1 MRNWLL
7 PENIADI
14 LPATARQVETAKTAM
29 LARFRTYGYELVS
42 PPLIEYAD
50 SLITE
55 GDTALARKTFK
66 VDDQMSGRQLG
77 VRADITPQVARIDA
91 HLLSERRGTTR
102 LCYAGSVL
110 HTLPES
116 VMRSREPLQ
125 VGAELYGCADLAA
138 DQEVIELMLAALRGA
153 GLSALT
159 LDLGH
164 AGVFRALAEAAQLST
179 ELTSELFNALQ
190 SKDSAGIQDLVQTV
204 PEPYRT
210 ALLTLPTLYGADALQ
225 RAQRDLPDLP
235 PIRQALADLAAV
247 AAALPAGTQVSY
259 DLAELRG
266 TLYHT
271 GLLFAA
277 YAEGWSDAVARG
289 GRYDDVGRKFGR
301 ARPATGFSLDLRDLI
316 RILPQNPAALAI
328 RVAAPHA
335 AASREAVAALR
346 QAGEVVIVDYLNE
359 SPAALQCD
367 RELIWQADAWCVV
380 PCSPN

>member
-91 HLLSERRGTTR
+91 HLLSERSGTTR

-125 VGAELYGCADLAA
+125 VGAELYG
-138 DQEVIELMLAALRGA
+138 
-153 GLSALT
+153 
-159 LDLGH
+159 
-164 AGVFRALAEAAQLST
+164 
-179 ELTSELFNALQ
+179 
-190 SKDSAGIQDLVQTV
+190 
-204 PEPYRT
+204 
-210 ALLTLPTLYGADALQ
+210 
-225 RAQRDLPDLP
+225 
-235 PIRQALADLAAV
+235 
-247 AAALPAGTQVSY
+247 
-259 DLAELRG
+259 
-266 TLYHT
+266 
-271 GLLFAA
+271 
-277 YAEGWSDAVARG
+277 
-289 GRYDDVGRKFGR
+289 
-301 ARPATGFSLDLRDLI
+301 
-316 RILPQNPAALAI
+316 
-328 RVAAPHA
+328 
-335 AASREAVAALR
+335 
-346 QAGEVVIVDYLNE
+346 
-359 SPAALQCD
+359 
-367 RELIWQADAWCVV
+367 
-380 PCSPN
+380 